1 MRKVDVVKN
10 FSAAPRPRPPA
21 GPRPE
26 PPPLRRTGPR
36 GTRNAPDNFWSVA
49 GGFTQAPGGRA
60 GPESKL
66 ESVEFLAGWAA
77 PAGGP
82 QTRARRISRGLGQ
95 PRWAAPLASPT
106 RLPPYPTVCSLV
118 SQPPRGGKGGTNEKA
133 SYFPRSS
140 STWDCRVLEPWGNP
154 GAIYPARL
162 WARQAI

>member
-1 MRKVDVVKN
+1 MLGRQLG
-10 FSAAPRPRPPA
+10 AA
-21 GPRPE
+21 
-26 PPPLRRTGPR
+26 
-36 GTRNAPDNFWSVA
+36 A

-60 GPESKL
+60 GSESKL

-106 RLPPYPTVCSLV
+106 RLPPYPIVCSLV

-154 GAIYPARL
+154 GANYPAVGTPGHLIRCRVDFDNSC
-162 WARQAI
+162 APRSINTPTVHSAE